1 MDIPDLSGEMPG
13 GAQAATGCSSQAL
26 AVGAPGGPVPVVAVG
41 SVVGTLWWAGI
52 QWGLATGDY
61 HRKMEVLMGKPE
73 ENHRKMEVYPL
84 VNIQK
89 LWKITIFNG

>member
-41 SVVGTLWWAGI
+41 PVVGTLW
-52 QWGLATGDY
+52 LP
-61 HRKMEVLMGKPE
+61 EVLMGKP
-73 ENHRKMEVYPL
+73 
-84 VNIQK
+84 
-89 LWKITIFNG
+89 